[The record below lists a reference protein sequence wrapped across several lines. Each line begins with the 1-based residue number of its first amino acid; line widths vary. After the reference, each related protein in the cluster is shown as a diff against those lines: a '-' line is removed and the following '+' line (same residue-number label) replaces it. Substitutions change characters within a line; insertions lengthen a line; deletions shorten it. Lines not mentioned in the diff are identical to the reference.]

1 MKVFL
6 ISMLLLHI
14 NNQLYK
20 LNHKMF
26 IRDPALGP
34 TIDTYNALKTLDPDV
49 QKYVILC
56 IF

>member
-26 IRDPALGP
+26 IQDPALGP
-34 TIDTYNALKTLDPDV
+34 TIDTYSAMKTLDPDV